1 MRTAADIPV
10 ADLMTSEPIC
20 VQESAT
26 VAEGERLLRDH
37 RVTGLPVIDAEGR
50 LVGVFSQTDVLFLKD
65 QSVLD
70 LLRGRLAHATVG
82 NVMSHPAVTVDA
94 FATVEEAGR
103 VMLDQDVHRVVAT
116 DADGKPIGV
125 LSAMDFVRLAV
136 E

>member
-1 MRTAADIPV
+1 MRPASDIPV
-10 ADLMTSEPIC
+10 ADLMTDEPIC
-20 VQESAT
+20 VEESASI
-26 VAEGERLLRDH
+26 AEGERLLRDH

-70 LLRGRLAHATVG
+70 LIRGRLAHTRVG
-82 NVMSHPAVTVDA
+82 DVMSHPAVTVDA
-94 FATVEEAGR
+94 FATVEDAGR

>member
-50 LVGVFSQTDVLFLKD
+50 LVGVFSQTDVLFLREE
-65 QSVLD
+65 SVLD
-70 LLRGRLAHATVG
+70 LVRGGPEHASVG
-82 NVMSHPAVTVDA
+82 DVMSHPAVTVDA

-116 DADGKPIGV
+116 DAAGRPIGV

-136 E
+136 D

>member
-20 VQESAT
+20 VHEEAPIT
-26 VAEGERLLRDH
+26 EGEQLLRDH
-37 RVTGLPVIDAEGR
+37 RVTGLPVIDAQGK

-70 LLRGRLAHATVG
+70 LIRGRLAHVSVRD
-82 NVMSHPAVTVDA
+82 VMSHPAVTVDA

-116 DADGKPIGV
+116 DTEGKPIGV

-136 E
+136 D

>member
-1 MRTAADIPV
+1 MRTASDIPV
-10 ADLMTSEPIC
+10 ADLMTAEPIC
-20 VQESAT
+20 VQESDT

-65 QSVLD
+65 ESVLEHIP
-70 LLRGRLAHATVG
+70 GQVAQVTVG
-82 NVMSHPAVTVDA
+82 DVMSHPPVTVDA

-136 E
+136 D